1 MSFMR
6 TSLFLLF
13 FVVMGFSA
21 DAQRG
26 LKNQPNYDKKRLHF
40 GFNVGVN
47 YWDFNLEPIR
57 DLAALQGYYSVRSVV
72 QPGYNIGIVS
82 NLRLS
87 DHFDFRVLPAFA
99 STERILYFTVDDQ
112 FTGKPVE
119 IERKIQSSFIEIP
132 FLLKFKS
139 DRVGNYRMY
148 VLGGGKY
155 NLDLSSKKDVL
166 DDRFFKINNTDLSYE
181 LGFGLD
187 FYFEFFKFSPQIKAS
202 WGFADMLIQDD
213 TFFVDGITR
222 LESRALLISLNFE

>member
-1 MSFMR
+1 MNFAKHA
-6 TSLFLLF
+6 LVLLLVLVF
-13 FVVMGFSA
+13 GFAA

-26 LKNQPNYDKKRLHF
+26 LKNQPNYDKKPIHF
-40 GFNVGVN
+40 GFNIGVN
-47 YWDFNLEPIR
+47 YWDFNVEPIR
-57 DLAALQGYYSVRSVV
+57 DLAALPGYYSIRSEV

-87 DHFDFRVLPAFA
+87 DHFDLRLLPAFA
-99 STERILYFTVDDQ
+99 STERILYFTVDDRN
-112 FTGKPVE
+112 TGKR
-119 IERKIQSSFIEIP
+119 IEVDRKIQSSFIEIP
-132 FLLKFKS
+132 LLLKFKS

-155 NLDLSSKKDVL
+155 NLDLASKKDVL
-166 DDRFFKINNTDLSYE
+166 DDRFFKIDNTDFAYE

-187 FYFEFFKFSPQIKAS
+187 FYFEYFKFSPQIKGS
-202 WGFADMLIQDD
+202 WGFSNLLIQDD

>member
-1 MSFMR
+1 MHVLRSSFLL
-6 TSLFLLF
+6 LFLA
-13 FVVMGFSA
+13 VIGFSA
-21 DAQRG
+21 EAQRG

-40 GFNVGVN
+40 GFNIGLN

-57 DLAALQGYYSVRSVV
+57 DLAALQGYYSVRSEV

-87 DHFDFRVLPAFA
+87 DHFDFRILPSFA
-99 STERILYFTVDDQ
+99 STERILYFTVDDNT
-112 FTGKPVE
+112 TGRVVE
-119 IERKIQSSFIEIP
+119 IERKIQSSFIEVP

-139 DRVGNYRMY
+139 ERVGNYRMY

-155 NLDLSSKKDVL
+155 NLDLASKKDVL

-181 LGFGLD
+181 LGFGID